1 MTEPATSTALHASTS
16 VIGGLAVLLGPT
28 IGPWAAV
35 GIASFVGALWTV
47 GAVETESRL
56 HAGMIL
62 VRTVLT
68 ALILT
73 GALAAVLVSYTSVS
87 LDYILPLTAFAI
99 GALSDRFGALKDAAV
114 KRLQT
119 MIGGATP

>member
-1 MTEPATSTALHASTS
+1 MAEPASSTAMHAGTS
-16 VIGGLAVLLGPT
+16 VIGGLAILFGPQLGPW
-28 IGPWAAV
+28 IAV

-47 GAVETESRL
+47 GAVETVSRL
-56 HAGMIL
+56 QAGMVL
-62 VRTVLT
+62 LRTVLT

-99 GALSDRFGALKDAAV
+99 GALSDRFGTLKDAVV
-114 KRLQT
+114 KRLQA
-119 MIGGATP
+119 MIGGTTP